1 MSYWKQTGHTN
12 IYELSGVKSII
23 ADLTVTDKESVLDV
37 MLFPNR
43 TIGQSIKLGQL
54 SVEKAQYKALKI
66 LHTMLMDT
74 IDPLLDT
81 KATLENAIKTAK
93 EDMST

>member
-1 MSYWKQTGHTN
+1 MSYWKQTGHTGL
-12 IYELSGVKSII
+12 YELTGVKSII
-23 ADLTVTDKESVLDV
+23 ADLTVTDKETVLDI
-37 MLFPNR
+37 MLFPNQNL
-43 TIGQSIKLGQL
+43 GQTIKLGQL
-54 SVEKAQYKALKI
+54 SVEKAQYKALKL

-93 EDMST
+93 EDMNT